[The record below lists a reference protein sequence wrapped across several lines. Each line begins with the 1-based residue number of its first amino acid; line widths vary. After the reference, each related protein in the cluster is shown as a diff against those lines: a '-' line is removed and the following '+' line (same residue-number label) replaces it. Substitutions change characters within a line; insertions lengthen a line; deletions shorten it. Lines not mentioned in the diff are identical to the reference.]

1 MEKQFKNAFDEY
13 LQSDEY
19 KEYLD
24 SLERAIAEFG
34 VKSKQM
40 FDSLEYEQRL
50 CVAYHVFAQLHDN
63 EFIDKG
69 SYRHL
74 IYTKLGFSTD
84 AYAPFIDS
92 GLMNIHN
99 SIYSYDDIIDGIKAI
114 FKNLEIN
121 YTNKMLLDAYEK
133 FSIGYYIKPTQQLKF
148 DFKEE

>member
-1 MEKQFKNAFDEY
+1 MDKFQNTFSEY
-13 LQSDEY
+13 LASDEY

-24 SLERAIAEFG
+24 SLERCQAEYDS
-34 VKSKQM
+34 KSKEA
-40 FDSLEYEQRL
+40 FESLDYDQRL
-50 CVAYHVFAQLHDN
+50 MVAFHVFKQLYDN

-92 GLMNIHN
+92 GLMNVHN

-121 YTNKMLLDAYEK
+121 YTNKMLMDAYEK
-133 FSIGYYIKPTQQLKF
+133 FSIGNYVKPSKQLKF
-148 DFKEE
+148 DFQEE